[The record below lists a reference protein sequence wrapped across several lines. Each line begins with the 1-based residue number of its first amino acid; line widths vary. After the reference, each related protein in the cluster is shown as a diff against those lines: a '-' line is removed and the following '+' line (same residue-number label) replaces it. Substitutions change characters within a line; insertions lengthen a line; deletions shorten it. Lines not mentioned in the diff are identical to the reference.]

1 MTVTLI
7 IAIVSTLLQLAGYA
21 IYNRSVWTG
30 RVRPNL
36 SSWLIWGGISLLNT
50 ASYFSLSRHDFVVSL
65 MPFTVTAVN
74 VLTLFVILRKGT
86 FQRIGRVDAAA
97 LAISAIAVLLW
108 QLAGSSLANLMV
120 QIAIIVGTVPTIV
133 GVWRDPSVERPL
145 PWLLWS
151 LSFIIAIV
159 VVTMRHVSW
168 VAYASPVIQ
177 MVMYIG
183 IGLLALRAQRP
194 PLADMRR
201 A

>member
-1 MTVTLI
+1 MSTTLAL
-7 IAIVSTLLQLAGYA
+7 AIVSSALQLVGYG
-21 IYNRSVWTG
+21 IYNRAIWTG

-50 ASYFSLSRHDFVVSL
+50 ASYFSLSRHDFIVSL

-86 FQRIGRVDAAA
+86 FQRIGRPDAAA
-97 LAISAIAVLLW
+97 LVISAVAVVLW
-108 QLAGSSLANLMV
+108 KLTDSSLANLMI
-120 QIAIIVGTVPTIV
+120 QIAIIVGTVPTIL

-145 PWLLWS
+145 PWFLWS
-151 LSFIIAIV
+151 LSFVCAIV

-177 MVMYIG
+177 MVMYIA
-183 IGLLALRAQRP
+183 IGMLA
-194 PLADMRR
+194 RR
-201 A
+201 SVHKVERLTM

>member
-1 MTVTLI
+1 MSVTLI
-7 IAIVSTLLQLAGYA
+7 IAIISTLLQLAGYA

-36 SSWLIWGGISLLNT
+36 SSWLIWGDISLLNT
-50 ASYFSLSRHDFVVSL
+50 TSYFSLSRHDFVVSL

-74 VLTLFVILRKGT
+74 VLTLFIILRKGT

-97 LAISAIAVLLW
+97 LAISAVAVLLW
-108 QLAGSSLANLMV
+108 QVSGSWVANLMV
-120 QIAIIVGTVPTIV
+120 QVAIIVGTVPTIV
-133 GVWRDPSVERPL
+133 GVWRDPLVERPL

-151 LSFIIAIV
+151 LSFVIAIV

-183 IGLLALRAQRP
+183 IGTLALRAQRP
-194 PLADMRR
+194 PLAGVE
-201 A
+201 